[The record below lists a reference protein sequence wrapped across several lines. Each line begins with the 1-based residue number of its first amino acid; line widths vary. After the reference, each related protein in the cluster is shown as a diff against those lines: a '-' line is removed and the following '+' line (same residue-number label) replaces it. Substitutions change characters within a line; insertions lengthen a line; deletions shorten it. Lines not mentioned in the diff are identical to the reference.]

1 MWVPMLKCLNLKLIH
16 AFLLFLFREHVV
28 GRENYFSFPCWG
40 ALYHKDFPLCSNNIF
55 IVTTSALPAGV
66 NTVALTY
73 RFPGVKKQSI
83 SCLLAGFGFTL
94 GLSPRVAHH
103 YSHKLGK
110 MFALLANYCSDCVAS
125 HRVSASLENQAGS
138 WMVFRMTCN

>member
-16 AFLLFLFREHVV
+16 AFLLFLFREQVV
-28 GRENYFSFPCWG
+28 GRENYFSFPCWR
-40 ALYHKDFPLCSNNIF
+40 ALHHKDFPLCHNNVF
-55 IVTTSALPAGV
+55 IVTTSALPEGI
-66 NTVALTY
+66 NTVALIY

-83 SCLLAGFGFTL
+83 SSLMVLALLL

-103 YSHKLGK
+103 YSLKLGK

-125 HRVSASLENQAGS
+125 CGGICIS
-138 WMVFRMTCN
+138 